1 MIIEKKELKK
11 NLAPKINFYKPKE
24 LEQLA
29 KLFKG
34 KFKNIDLESFQIK
47 LEFPL
52 KPIEE
57 VYQLL
62 LEKNFEELYF
72 LDITRIL
79 YELKLD
85 INRNYDKKKIF
96 ISLQEFLSFVSEKSS
111 LRIFIFKVSAKILK
125 KPNHSFYLAVK
136 NNIEN
141 KELKLIKLCSEK
153 QFGEIYS
160 YVHSK
165 SLSRKLA
172 SFGVKY
178 ILKNEIN
185 EYPNFLIKNLVHHS
199 TQLNSRLKKHYEN
212 NLLEEGINA
221 EKLNQQIRA
230 IIEHIKDK
238 KNIIHNSFLEQILV
252 EKLGEITDSNSKWYQ
267 LNIDDDLIRTYRK
280 LKGVLEFA
288 RFVKIAEYLT
298 ESDEISFN
306 GNKIKQLLMNRTLFW
321 SHYDEVLSSVKIWVN
336 NEDYKNAAKLKKQIE
351 TRLKRKTKKTKKG
364 FKKSKT
370 RF

>member
-1 MIIEKKELKK
+1 MFLILYELYT
-11 NLAPKINFYKPKE
+11 L
-24 LEQLA
+24 LQ
-29 KLFKG
+29 
-34 KFKNIDLESFQIK
+34 
-47 LEFPL
+47 
-52 KPIEE
+52 

-62 LEKNFEELYF
+62 LEKNFEKLYF

-165 SLSRKLA
+165 SLSQKLA

-221 EKLNQQIRA
+221 EKLNQQINLPFNFL
-230 IIEHIKDK
+230 IQKYFFHDNPTW
-238 KNIIHNSFLEQILV
+238 NINYSE
-252 EKLGEITDSNSKWYQ
+252 
-267 LNIDDDLIRTYRK
+267 
-280 LKGVLEFA
+280 
-288 RFVKIAEYLT
+288 
-298 ESDEISFN
+298 
-306 GNKIKQLLMNRTLFW
+306 
-321 SHYDEVLSSVKIWVN
+321 
-336 NEDYKNAAKLKKQIE
+336 
-351 TRLKRKTKKTKKG
+351 
-364 FKKSKT
+364 
-370 RF
+370 